1 MTFFTKH
8 KLVGFTLNCTL
19 SLCALVVS
27 LFCAEGVFLAYERAR
42 FSSGYVDEYGIVNL
56 HDLNYNDTILPAV
69 KPADEFRI
77 LSLGDSFAYSIMVY
91 DYSYSGVAA
100 KLVNTAMT
108 KSAAVRI
115 VNLGEPATS
124 VNDYRAAYQYW
135 AAILHPDVA
144 IFNIFLGN
152 DLLDIA
158 FKYIPPRWAPNQ
170 VFREKDFNIA
180 DGSARS
186 HIPHK
191 FPLRIFDYAYAYSLA
206 FLSEW
211 RASPGARVPDPRYNI
226 AADNDFTQFTEELYF
241 TTSRDQLVNFDF
253 SRVDTL
259 AAGYAAIYD
268 FMRFVSDLLQNG
280 KKVLITLAPS
290 ESQVDPALRAQLAER
305 FHADLTLYDW
315 TLPARLIREIGTQVD
330 PRLPVL
336 DLTGYFQC
344 RSKAGEKL
352 YHSYNT
358 HWSLEGNRLAGQVIA
373 SYMLQNWFGAPAI
386 LPADLQ
392 ACVAEKEKAE
402 PKTSAAVIHA
412 FIADRLVPTIRS
424 GTEQKVGQS

>member
-1 MTFFTKH
+1 VTFFTKH

-19 SLCALVVS
+19 SLCALAVS
-27 LFCAEGVFLAYERAR
+27 LFCAERVFLAYERAR

-56 HDLNYNDTILPAV
+56 HDLNYNDTTLPAV

-211 RASPGARVPDPRYNI
+211 QASPGARVPDPRYNI

-315 TLPARLIREIGTQVD
+315 TLPARLIREISTQVD

-344 RSKAGEKL
+344 RSEAGEKL
-352 YHSYNT
+352 YHPYNT